1 MVDMVPES
9 LYKGRP
15 RPGFEWMSRIL
26 SRIPAVGRMVG
37 PTNRWVSRNFRESV
51 KRWVSRI

>member
-15 RPGFEWMSRIL
+15 RPGFEWMSKIL

-37 PTNRWVSRNFRESV
+37 LTNRWVSRIFRESV